1 MIFSAK
7 QLNIWSRRLVALEK
21 LLLSLLL
28 SSMVLLATTQILLRN
43 GFSSGIS
50 WADPALR
57 LSVLWIAMLGA
68 MAASREGHHIH
79 IDVLSRYLPD
89 RAKGIS
95 KFITDSFSAL
105 ICAVL
110 AWHAGYTQRP
120 AATPAG
126 TEHMSWLSLLLIIL
140 ALMGAPLFV
149 IISAGALLGFYQAD
163 IDLSVVAIEFFR
175 IAEMPVLLAIPF
187 FTFAGYLLS
196 ESNAPQRLVGLTRAL
211 LGWMPGGL
219 AMVSLVACAFF
230 TAFTG
235 ASGVTI
241 VAIGALLY
249 PALTQAGYKDNFS
262 LGLVTTS
269 GSLGLL
275 FAPAL
280 PLILYAIIAQQMGL
294 GEPISIDD
302 MFLAGI
308 LPGLLMLGLLMLWSL
323 WNSRGRKLNT
333 FSWAEA
339 GSALRESIWE
349 IPLPFIVLGGIYS
362 GYFAIS
368 EAAAVTALYV
378 LIVEVFILREIS
390 LRQLPNVMHESML
403 LVGGIL
409 IILGASLASTN
420 YLIDA
425 EVPAHLFEMLHNL
438 VSDKL
443 TFLILLNLFL
453 LLLGTM
459 LDIFSALVLIVPL
472 LLPVALGYGIDPVH
486 LGIIFLA
493 NMQIGYFTPPVGMN
507 LFIASYR
514 FGKPVLQLYR
524 ATLPWFLILFAAV
537 LIITYWPGLSL
548 WLTGRG

>member
-1 MIFSAK
+1 M
-7 QLNIWSRRLVALEK
+7 
-21 LLLSLLL
+21 
-28 SSMVLLATTQILLRN
+28 T
-43 GFSSGIS
+43 
-50 WADPALR
+50 
-57 LSVLWIAMLGA
+57 
-68 MAASREGHHIH
+68 
-79 IDVLSRYLPD
+79 
-89 RAKGIS
+89 
-95 KFITDSFSAL
+95 
-105 ICAVL
+105 
-110 AWHAGYTQRP
+110 
-120 AATPAG
+120 
-126 TEHMSWLSLLLIIL
+126 WLSLLLIVL
-140 ALMGAPLFV
+140 ALMGTPLFV
-149 IISAGALLGFYQAD
+149 IIAAGALLGFYQAD

-196 ESNAPQRLVGLTRAL
+196 ESKAPQRLVRLTRAL

-280 PLILYAIIAQQMGL
+280 PLILYAVIAQQLGL
-294 GEPISIDD
+294 GASISIND

-323 WNSRGRKLNT
+323 WNSRGWKLNA
-333 FSWAEA
+333 FSRTEA
-339 GSALRESIWE
+339 GSALRESAWE
-349 IPLPFIVLGGIYS
+349 IPLPIVVLAGIYS

-378 LIVEVFILREIS
+378 LIVEVFIHREIS
-390 LRQLPNVMHESML
+390 LRQLPRVIQESML

-425 EVPAHLFEMLHNL
+425 EVPARLFEMLHNL

-459 LDIFSALVLIVPL
+459 LDIFSALVLIIPL

-524 ATLPWFLILFAAV
+524 ATIPWFLILFTAV
-537 LIITYWPGLSL
+537 LIITYWPALSL
-548 WLTGRG
+548 WLTGRGY